1 VRAFIAI
8 DLDPG
13 IKTALE
19 ALVRALKA
27 TRADVRWV
35 GPPGMHLTLKFLG
48 EIDTERAAGIGAV
61 LTAVAGRHG
70 AFPIRLEGT
79 GSFPSERDPRVL
91 WAGLAVEPRLLA
103 LQSDLETALEAE
115 GFERESRPFSPHLT
129 LGRVKGPGRMPEA
142 MAELARHRGDAF
154 GAMTVRKL
162 TFFESRL
169 LPQGAEYRIVSEAGL
184 T

>member
-19 ALVRALKA
+19 ALVRALKP

-48 EIDTERAAGIGAV
+48 EID
-61 LTAVAGRHG
+61 AGRADRIGQVLSIVVGRHA
-70 AFPIRLEGT
+70 AFPLRLEGT
-79 GSFPSERDPRVL
+79 GAFPSERSPRVL
-91 WAGLAVEPRLLA
+91 WAGLAAEPRLLA

-115 GFERESRPFSPHLT
+115 GFDREARPFSPHLT
-129 LGRVKGPGRMPEA
+129 LGRVKGPARMREA
-142 MAELARHRGDAF
+142 MAELERHRGDVF
-154 GAMTVRKL
+154 GGMTVRKL
-162 TFFESRL
+162 TLFESRL
-169 LPQGAEYRIVSEAGL
+169 LPQGAEYRIVAEAGL
-184 T
+184 S